1 MLPYTPRKQE
11 MFIINTNC
19 DNNININKDFNLT
32 KTDKL

>member
-19 DNNININKDFNLT
+19 DNNINNKDFNLT
-32 KTDKL
+32 KSDKL